1 MAPQG
6 DTKSM
11 TLRIDETLAERV
23 RTIAEV
29 EETTVSDV
37 IRDALAEH
45 VERRRSDPGVSD
57 DAQAQPSAP
66 SGTAE
71 HARRRLSDL
80 SRTRRCAC
88 HRVRGSRA

>member
-11 TLRIDETLAERV
+11 TLRLDEKVAEKV

-29 EETTVSDV
+29 EESTVSDV

-45 VERRRSDPGVSD
+45 IERRRGDPEF
-57 DAQAQPSAP
+57 Q
-66 SGTAE
+66 TML
-71 HARRRLSDL
+71 RRNL
-80 SRTRRCAC
+80 RRHEELLNMLAD
-88 HRVRGSRA
+88 G

>member
-1 MAPQG
+1 MALQG

-11 TLRIDETLAERV
+11 TLRIDEALAEKV

-45 VERRRSDPGVSD
+45 VERRRRDPEF
-57 DAQAQPSAP
+57 Q
-66 SGTAE
+66 TMLKRNL
-71 HARRRLSDL
+71 RRHEELLSMLAD
-80 SRTRRCAC
+80 
-88 HRVRGSRA
+88 G

>member
-6 DTKSM
+6 DIRSM
-11 TLRIDETLAERV
+11 TLRIDENLADRV

-45 VERRRSDPGVSD
+45 VERRRRDPEF
-57 DAQAQPSAP
+57 QAMLKRSL
-66 SGTAE
+66 
-71 HARRRLSDL
+71 RRHEELLSMLAD
-80 SRTRRCAC
+80 
-88 HRVRGSRA
+88 G

>member
-1 MAPQG
+1 MASRG

-11 TLRIDETLAERV
+11 TLRIDENLAERV

-45 VERRRSDPGVSD
+45 VERRRRDPQF
-57 DAQAQPSAP
+57 QAML
-66 SGTAE
+66 
-71 HARRRLSDL
+71 RRNL
-80 SRTRRCAC
+80 RRHEELLKLLAD
-88 HRVRGSRA
+88 G

>member
-11 TLRIDETLAERV
+11 TLRMDEGLASKV

-29 EETTVSDV
+29 DGTTVSDV

-45 VERRRSDPGVSD
+45 VERRRRDPEFQGMLKRNL
-57 DAQAQPSAP
+57 QRHQ
-66 SGTAE
+66 E
-71 HARRRLSDL
+71 LLSLLAD
-80 SRTRRCAC
+80 
-88 HRVRGSRA
+88 G

>member
-11 TLRIDETLAERV
+11 TLRIDENLAERV

-29 EETTVSDV
+29 EDTTVSDV

-45 VERRRSDPGVSD
+45 VERRRRDPD
-57 DAQAQPSAP
+57 FQAMLKRNL
-66 SGTAE
+66 
-71 HARRRLSDL
+71 RRHEELLSLLAD
-80 SRTRRCAC
+80 
-88 HRVRGSRA
+88 G